1 MIFRTKWFWSRSQ
14 KLLDAGAGAWNL
26 STGSTALLYK

>member
-1 MIFRTKWFWSRSQ
+1 MTFRTKWFWSDSQ

-26 STGSTALLYK
+26 STGSRAFLYK